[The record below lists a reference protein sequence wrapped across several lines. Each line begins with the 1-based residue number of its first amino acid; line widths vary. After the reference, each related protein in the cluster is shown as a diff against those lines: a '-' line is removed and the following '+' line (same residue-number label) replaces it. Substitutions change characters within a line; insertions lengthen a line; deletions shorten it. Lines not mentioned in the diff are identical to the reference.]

1 MAENS
6 RRDQFINTLKTKL
19 DELNEQIG
27 KLEDRATEASGKV
40 KERYKDQLEDV
51 RAKRDQL
58 EVKLKEVRAASES
71 ELERL
76 KGEADHAWK
85 ALKNSYNYFLSHFK

>member
-6 RRDQFINTLKTKL
+6 RRDQFINSIKQKL
-19 DELNEQIG
+19 DDLNEQIG

-51 RAKRDQL
+51 RGKRDQL